1 MNLIY
6 NSLSLVDAHQRSNVV
21 ILVVLLLCQ
30 ALLDVISV
38 ASMAPLALLIIQP
51 SVLLNSPALLG
62 VYQIFGFHEVR
73 DFSFALLCF
82 LAAFLIIK
90 HFLTRWIG
98 NYKIN
103 FAFSVSGGL
112 ARNVIQNFLHL
123 PYAMYTELKSS
134 QELNRVINL
143 PAVFA
148 HNILLPLTSL
158 FTEGCLLLLLTT
170 LLLIYTPWATLFLG
184 VVLLPAFAF
193 YHWNQNKIKSIN
205 DIIKTKYP
213 LVLEKFLS
221 LHENIVEIKLYQRE
235 DSFSGR
241 IDTINQEVLSAQSIR
256 NKLLFN
262 STRLVETTA
271 SLCLCLLIGYFIFYR
286 SPAETS
292 IALISLFAAGAV
304 RAIPAFNRM
313 FIAHLEIKSS
323 VFVVEELKKYQQD
336 HKPPVAEKIK
346 FIQSIQL
353 KDIHFG
359 FPGNRPL
366 LQNLSLTF
374 KKGEKIALTG
384 KSGSG
389 KTTLLMILMRFLK
402 EDQGDLLVDGRA
414 LTEEHLAS
422 WREHIAYVPQNAI
435 ILDASIRENI
445 TFGREAGERDLEKI
459 KSLLNSLG
467 LTPWLSGLPHGLAT
481 RLGEKGI
488 KISGGQRQ
496 RLAIAR
502 ALYSDADVLLLD
514 EITNQL
520 DTETEMDV
528 INSIL
533 NLSDDTKTIIM
544 ITHQKNLWERFDAL
558 YQISGGKAE
567 KLD

>member
-1 MNLIY
+1 MVLIY
-6 NSLSLVDAHQRSNVV
+6 NSLSLVDAHQRRHVV

-51 SVLLNSPALLG
+51 SVLLHSPALLT
-62 VYQIFGFHEVR
+62 VYQIFDFHEVR
-73 DFSFALLCF
+73 DFSIALLCF
-82 LAAFLIIK
+82 FITFLILK
-90 HFLTRWIG
+90 YFLTRWIG

-103 FAFSVSGGL
+103 LAFSVSGGL
-112 ARNVIQNFLHL
+112 ARNVIQNFLRL
-123 PYAMYTELKSS
+123 PYAMYPELRSS

-143 PAVFA
+143 PTVFA
-148 HNILLPLTSL
+148 HNILLPMTAL
-158 FTEGCLLLLLTT
+158 FTEGWILLLVTT
-170 LLLIYTPWATLFLG
+170 MLLIYTPWATLFLG

-193 YHWNQNKIKSIN
+193 YHWNQNKIKSVN
-205 DIIKTKYP
+205 DIIKTRYP

-221 LHENIVEIKLYQRE
+221 LYENMVEIKLYQRE
-235 DSFSGR
+235 DYFSGK
-241 IDTINQEVLSAQSIR
+241 IGTINQEVLSAQSIR

-262 STRLVETTA
+262 STRLVETMA
-271 SLCLCLLIGYFIFYR
+271 SLCLCLLIGYFIFSR
-286 SPAETS
+286 APAETS
-292 IALISLFAAGAV
+292 IPLISLFAAGAV

-313 FIAHLEIKSS
+313 FIAYLEIKSS

-336 HKPPVAEKIK
+336 QKLPVAEKIK
-346 FIQSIQL
+346 FIQHVQL

-359 FPGNRPL
+359 FPDNQPL

-402 EDQGDLLVDGRA
+402 EDHGDLLVDGRA

-459 KSLLNSLG
+459 KSLLTSLG
-467 LTPWLSGLPHGLAT
+467 LAPWLSGLPDGLDT

-502 ALYSDADVLLLD
+502 ALYSDADLLLLD

-520 DTETEMDV
+520 DTDTEMDV

-533 NLSDDTKTIIM
+533 NLSDDTITIIM
-544 ITHQKNLWERFDAL
+544 ITHQKNLWERFDSV
-558 YQISGGKAE
+558 YQVNDGKAE
-567 KLD
+567 KLK